1 MSVRAKFKCVSVEDS
16 NPTVSEGCKNIRLDA
31 VIEGSD
37 ENKEFFRWTPS
48 GQISIGC
55 VNEAANKQFE
65 IGKEYY
71 VDFTPA

>member
-16 NPTVSEGCKNIRLDA
+16 NPAVSEGCKNIRLDA